1 MSPLRTI
8 YRVIVMIAA
17 GVVVVMGW
25 QLYGPPTEKVKA
37 FAVSAIER
45 AQAAWNNSQE
55 QTPPETLAEDPRPQS
70 APLIASE
77 PGVPGANAA
86 AFATGNEPTA
96 APELSVSNDA
106 AAPTAATPSTEL
118 LAVEQESDRLPQ
130 LLAQLEQIGGAKP
143 ELGEWGS
150 SGHLYRCSCRA
161 HLSDSP
167 AFVRHF
173 EAVAEEPA
181 AAVEQVVARVE
192 AWRAEQHLSP

>member
-8 YRVIVMIAA
+8 YRVIVMVAA

-45 AQAAWNNSQE
+45 AQAAWNQSQE

-70 APLIASE
+70 APLIASD
-77 PGVPGANAA
+77 PGAAA
-86 AFATGNEPTA
+86 TPFATGNEPTA

-106 AAPTAATPSTEL
+106 AAPTAVTPSTEL
-118 LAVEQESDRLPQ
+118 LAAEQESDRLPQ
-130 LLAQLEQIGGAKP
+130 LLARLEQIGGAKP

-161 HLSDSP
+161 HLSNSP

-181 AAVEQVVARVE
+181 AAVEQVVASVE